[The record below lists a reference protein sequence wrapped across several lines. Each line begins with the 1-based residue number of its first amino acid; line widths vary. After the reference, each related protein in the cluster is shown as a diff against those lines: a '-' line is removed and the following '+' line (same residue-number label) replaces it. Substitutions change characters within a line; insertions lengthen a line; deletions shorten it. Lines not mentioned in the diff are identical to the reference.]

1 MTLKIAHIRQ
11 ASLKTPAAKKSV
23 YEIETELERVDHEL
37 AQAQQKYQRASSSSA
52 MEEPEEQQEQ
62 ENRKILLSQTVQK
75 VRGGRLDLREQ
86 EETW

>member
-37 AQAQQKYQRASSSSA
+37 AQAQQKYQRASSPSA